1 MDQDKPGTGDTSS
14 EVATPAVT
22 ADAPA
27 DDPWASFDRWGS
39 RLLVALALLTAVVGL
54 LVVGPFVV
62 SALPPLFLAAAV
74 AFLVSG
80 VALQYV
86 VAVALGRRWAWARL
100 AAVWLLVAIALT
112 GFLGAAAD
120 LTASRITIPLAAIA
134 AVLVLL
140 RKPGPLPSIGG
151 RDRRTGTVI
160 GVAFLVTALLPGIT
174 TFAVTNRASPL
185 AASADDLEL
194 ELHLDCPPRGAGMPD
209 RVEATATWRW
219 LRRDLFAGKP
229 DTIGIGWQ
237 GSEGAD
243 WSRSLVTDGAA
254 SSGETIQPGG
264 SGVSMGVV
272 DAALGG
278 LSSWTWAVSPADGR
292 LPDGSATLALD
303 SSTIDLAARP
313 TDGIVSVTAL
323 YAHGDRWTVTR
334 DEVCRW

>member
-1 MDQDKPGTGDTSS
+1 VDQDKPGTGDTSS

-219 LRRDLFAGKP
+219 VRRAGIRGRGLEQVPGHGRRRVIGRDHPAGWLRRL
-229 DTIGIGWQ
+229 
-237 GSEGAD
+237 
-243 WSRSLVTDGAA
+243 
-254 SSGETIQPGG
+254 
-264 SGVSMGVV
+264 
-272 DAALGG
+272 
-278 LSSWTWAVSPADGR
+278 DGR
-292 LPDGSATLALD
+292 GGCGPGRPVQLD
-303 SSTIDLAARP
+303 VGGVAGRRPAAGRVGNPGAGLVDHRPGRSTD
-313 TDGIVSVTAL
+313 
-323 YAHGDRWTVTR
+323 
-334 DEVCRW
+334 